1 MSYNKNMF
9 ALLNENAIL
18 VIVHVYDN
26 SDRSKTKST
35 KELTYK
41 ALKQQNIAVGDRV
54 VVSMQDRTYV
64 KTVRD
69 IRPIS
74 ELQDDGIEYK
84 WVIAKVDASLYHQ
97 VVDKE
102 RQFNA
107 QLLQMQR
114 ERDAEQLRKDIALR
128 LGDDNAKALTALTHI
143 DSTVIEG
150 QATVVGA
157 LPGDT
162 DSQE

>member
-9 ALLNENAIL
+9 ALMNNDAVL
-18 VIVHVYDN
+18 VIVHMYDN
-26 SDRSKTKST
+26 KGSGNYQKTTT

-41 ALKQQNIAVGDRV
+41 ALKQQNITVGDRIV
-54 VVSMQDRTYV
+54 VQMGERVYV

-69 IRPIS
+69 IRPVS

-97 VVDKE
+97 VVEKE

-107 QLLQMQR
+107 KVLQMQR

-128 LGDDNAKALTALTHI
+128 LGEDNAKLLADL
-143 DSTVIEG
+143 TVIEG
-150 QATVVGA
+150 TATTVGT
-157 LPGDT
+157 LPEDT
-162 DSQE
+162 DSQKE